1 MSDQV
6 ASELTALFDGVFDT
20 LEPLVAR
27 TSELLV
33 SPSLQ
38 SAELRALDELAVAA
52 VNDAGGLVV
61 GAGYVAAPT
70 ALADAKYWLQWWS
83 DYDTPRTGRPQRLR
97 VELDPAGESFRD
109 YTELPWYSVPAETHT
124 RHVAGPYVDYL
135 CTDEYTLTFTVPV
148 FAGGEFAGVVGA
160 DVYAQAID
168 KLATPLLARLRGAA
182 ALINPAGRVVA
193 AARSSLITGDLVDES
208 ALIRALHDGADV
220 AADGTELHRF
230 SRLPFTL
237 AVGPAVSA

>member
-1 MSDQV
+1 MSDLIAQ
-6 ASELTALFDGVFDT
+6 LTALFDGVFDT
-20 LEPLVAR
+20 IEPLVVR
-27 TSELLV
+27 TSGLLT

-38 SAELRALDELAVAA
+38 SAELHALDELAVAA
-52 VNDAGGLVV
+52 VTETSGLVV

-109 YTELPWYSVPAETHT
+109 YTELSWYSVPAETHA

-148 FAGGEFAGVVGA
+148 FADGEFAGVVGA

-168 KLATPLLARLRGAA
+168 KLATPLLGRLRGAA
-182 ALINPAGRVVA
+182 ALINPFGRVVA
-193 AARSSLITGDLVDES
+193 AARSSLITGDLVDEPT
-208 ALIRALHDGADV
+208 LTRALHDGAGQV
-220 AADGTELHRF
+220 ADGTELHRLA
-230 SRLPFTL
+230 RLPFTL